1 MHNSLIANLTQFR
14 SGRKRHGVTDKEEM
28 ERSVTYESYP
38 TDLSEGIES
47 FQSPD
52 TVCQYC
58 GTDFKFFRAL
68 KHHLKTHS
76 SCRQKPFTCTKCL
89 VKCPFFFTVCMCVVC
104 VYVCVCVVCVY
115 VCVHVCVCM
124 HACMVCVCVCV
135 CVCGWMYCAMFVSTG

>member
-1 MHNSLIANLTQFR
+1 MFLHLKSNDIFELSPALLHVIANQIKFFD
-14 SGRKRHGVTDKEEM
+14 GRKRHGVTDKEEM

-76 SCRQKPFTCTKCL
+76 SCRQKPFTCSK
-89 VKCPFFFTVCMCVVC
+89 CVV
-104 VYVCVCVVCVY
+104 
-115 VCVHVCVCM
+115 
-124 HACMVCVCVCV
+124 
-135 CVCGWMYCAMFVSTG
+135 SLLITGGYASAKKKKT